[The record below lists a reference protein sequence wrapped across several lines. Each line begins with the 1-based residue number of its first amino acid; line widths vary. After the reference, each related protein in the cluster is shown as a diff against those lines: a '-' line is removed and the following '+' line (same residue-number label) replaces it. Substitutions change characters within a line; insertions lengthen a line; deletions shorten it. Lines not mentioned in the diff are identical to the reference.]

1 MKVRVSGILMNDRLS
16 NISKMFERTVK
27 DSVTSNIKL
36 TLYFDHIRIQ
46 AMNERITY
54 TEDIFDINTDISC
67 DQIFSFLVDAGTLIS
82 FFKNHNQDVEIEI
95 KNDYSIVFRYK
106 NGSFSSTWI
115 EDKSFPDFFYPV
127 GDSIRVLSSSF
138 IQSMKRSFTFVGTDE
153 FRPAICTVL
162 INVKKN
168 YIDIVSTDMF
178 RLFIN
183 RKEVES
189 INSVLKDKA
198 IMLSEVAASILY
210 QFLSDREVEIV
221 ISTDGVRTFLCF
233 DSVIISDMNVEQ
245 NYPNYEYVC
254 NKFEKSSRVKFDRDS
269 IISILNSMTLIK
281 NSVCVRVDENGSITV
296 MSEDLGNMKM
306 IMESTSCEI
315 IEGPGFNFSISK
327 DNILSSVKALIKGD
341 VIMDWSD
348 QYKMIKMFN
357 PKYES
362 TYVLNQTL
370 YNL

>member
-1 MKVRVSGILMNDRLS
+1 MYKR
-16 NISKMFERTVK
+16 
-27 DSVTSNIKL
+27 
-36 TLYFDHIRIQ
+36 Q
-46 AMNERITY
+46 
-54 TEDIFDINTDISC
+54 EDIFDINTDISC

-233 DSVIISDMNVEQ
+233 DSVITVS
-245 NYPNYEYVC
+245 YTH
-254 NKFEKSSRVKFDRDS
+254 
-269 IISILNSMTLIK
+269 LTLPTK
-281 NSVCVRVDENGSITV
+281 LEV
-296 MSEDLGNMKM
+296 
-306 IMESTSCEI
+306 
-315 IEGPGFNFSISK
+315 
-327 DNILSSVKALIKGD
+327 
-341 VIMDWSD
+341 
-348 QYKMIKMFN
+348 
-357 PKYES
+357 
-362 TYVLNQTL
+362 
-370 YNL
+370 